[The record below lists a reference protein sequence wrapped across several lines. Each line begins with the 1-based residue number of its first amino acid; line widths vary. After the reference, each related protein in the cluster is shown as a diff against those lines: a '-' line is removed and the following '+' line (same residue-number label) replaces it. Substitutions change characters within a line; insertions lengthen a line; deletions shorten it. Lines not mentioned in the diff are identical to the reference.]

1 MLTVPYHS
9 QEDRDAHRYCNDCGA
24 ACAAMLL
31 EWAGKGRISIDQLA
45 AKTAL
50 SVSDGGL
57 NPTQVANLMV
67 QMGLPA
73 QAHNGTANFGAIQ
86 AELAAGRPVI
96 SLIHYGS
103 IPERQNINDTVG
115 HFVVVVGIEGD
126 STYINDPDWWGNKM
140 SYGGSLKVKTTEFQD
155 AIARSPIPNGGI
167 FLTPAATAI
176 PATPPKHTVPPGP
189 AHVNDT
195 DVTLRN
201 GAAGAPVSTL
211 KKNDNVNI
219 QPVDPVNAAVPSG
232 YYTWVKIQ
240 TSDGTFGWVAENFLT
255 AGYAPAAS

>member
-31 EWAGKGRISIDQLA
+31 EWAGKGRMSIDQLA

-50 SVSDGGL
+50 SVSDDGL
-57 NPTQVANLMV
+57 NPTQVANLLV

-73 QAHNGTANFGAIQ
+73 QAHNGSANFGAIQ

-96 SLIHYGS
+96 TLIHYGS
-103 IPERQNINDTVG
+103 IPERQNQPDTVG
-115 HFVVVVGIEGD
+115 HFVVVVGIDGD
-126 STYINDPDWWGNKM
+126 STYLNDPDWWGNKM
-140 SYGGSLKVKTTEFQD
+140 SYGGGLKVKTTEFQD
-155 AIARSPIPNGGI
+155 AIARSPIPNSGI
-167 FLTPAATAI
+167 FLTPAATAV
-176 PATPPKHTVPPGP
+176 PVTPPKHSVPPGP

-201 GAAGAPVSTL
+201 GAAGAPISTL
-211 KKNDNVNI
+211 KQNDNVNI

-240 TSDGTFGWVAENFLT
+240 TSDGTMGWVAENFLT